1 MSPER
6 IRTVLVVDEDPRV
19 HALCE
24 RALTEPNYRVLG
36 ALDPTRALP
45 LIEWEGVDVLI
56 SEMYLQPLS
65 GLDFMVRVRQMFP
78 QVARILMSS
87 LSNFEAMLRVVNEAE
102 VFRVLRK
109 PLVEADVQE
118 AVERAV
124 DRLEM
129 QRYAETR
136 LRAAAERRQALAD
149 LEPQHPGISTATLH
163 DGFYDVTESR
173 IEDLWGRFRGTGLGP
188 LLPA

>member
-1 MSPER
+1 
-6 IRTVLVVDEDPRV
+6 
-19 HALCE
+19 
-24 RALTEPNYRVLG
+24 VLG
-36 ALDPTRALP
+36 SLDPTRALP

-87 LSNFEAMLRVVNEAE
+87 LSNFETMLRVVNEAE

-124 DRLEM
+124 DRLDM
-129 QRYAETR
+129 LRYAETR
-136 LRAAAERRQALAD
+136 LRAAAERRQALSD
-149 LEPQHPGISTATLH
+149 LEPQHPGISTATLN